1 LLRKAVE
8 GGEESVK
15 RALMNTIAGEVVF
28 SKRPGDVLRKWRLL
42 FEQSQKNLAK
52 AMGVASSVLSD
63 YENSRRKSPGTD
75 FIRRYVTALIELD
88 VARGGHHLRRF
99 SGAVKDLSS
108 VVLGMA
114 EYARPRTMDEVA
126 RVLKGVWLAGKAMM
140 DQPVYGYTVVD
151 SIKAVTSL
159 ESFDFL
165 RLLGGNTMR
174 VVVFTNVSRGRSPII
189 AAKIFPIRPRMIAI
203 HGPRSAEEVDRLA
216 VELAERSGMPYVL
229 SLHKTVEE
237 ILDALSSL

>member
-1 LLRKAVE
+1 
-8 GGEESVK
+8 
-15 RALMNTIAGEVVF
+15 MNTIAGEVVF

-126 RVLKGVWLAGKAMM
+126 RALKGVWLAGKAMM

-165 RLLGGNTMR
+165 RLLGGQHNACSGLYKR
-174 VVVFTNVSRGRSPII
+174 LERPVPDNSRQDIPDK
-189 AAKIFPIRPRMIAI
+189 AAYDSYPRASV
-203 HGPRSAEEVDRLA
+203 G
-216 VELAERSGMPYVL
+216 
-229 SLHKTVEE
+229 
-237 ILDALSSL
+237 

>member
-1 LLRKAVE
+1 MPSKATGLKIAGNCCFLILDEVVVRLKTVCWVCLLRKAVE

-108 VVLGMA
+108 VVLGDGGVRQA
-114 EYARPRTMDEVA
+114 EDD
-126 RVLKGVWLAGKAMM
+126 G
-140 DQPVYGYTVVD
+140 
-151 SIKAVTSL
+151 
-159 ESFDFL
+159 
-165 RLLGGNTMR
+165 
-174 VVVFTNVSRGRSPII
+174 
-189 AAKIFPIRPRMIAI
+189 
-203 HGPRSAEEVDRLA
+203 
-216 VELAERSGMPYVL
+216 
-229 SLHKTVEE
+229 
-237 ILDALSSL
+237 

>member
-88 VARGGHHLRRF
+88 VARGRPPPCGGSPGLLKTCQASF
-99 SGAVKDLSS
+99 W
-108 VVLGMA
+108 GMA

-126 RVLKGVWLAGKAMM
+126 RALKGCLACG
-140 DQPVYGYTVVD
+140 
-151 SIKAVTSL
+151 
-159 ESFDFL
+159 ESDDGPARI
-165 RLLGGNTMR
+165 RLH
-174 VVVFTNVSRGRSPII
+174 RGRQHKGRDKPRV
-189 AAKIFPIRPRMIAI
+189 IRLPQA
-203 HGPRSAEEVDRLA
+203 
-216 VELAERSGMPYVL
+216 SGGATQCV
-229 SLHKTVEE
+229 
-237 ILDALSSL
+237 

>member
-88 VARGGHHLRRF
+88 VAREATTCGG
-99 SGAVKDLSS
+99 SPGLSKTCQ
-108 VVLGMA
+108 A
-114 EYARPRTMDEVA
+114 
-126 RVLKGVWLAGKAMM
+126 
-140 DQPVYGYTVVD
+140 
-151 SIKAVTSL
+151 
-159 ESFDFL
+159 SFWGW
-165 RLLGGNTMR
+165 RSTPG
-174 VVVFTNVSRGRSPII
+174 RGRWMMWPV
-189 AAKIFPIRPRMIAI
+189 R
-203 HGPRSAEEVDRLA
+203 
-216 VELAERSGMPYVL
+216 
-229 SLHKTVEE
+229 
-237 ILDALSSL
+237 

>member
-1 LLRKAVE
+1 
-8 GGEESVK
+8 
-15 RALMNTIAGEVVF
+15 
-28 SKRPGDVLRKWRLL
+28 
-42 FEQSQKNLAK
+42 
-52 AMGVASSVLSD
+52 
-63 YENSRRKSPGTD
+63 
-75 FIRRYVTALIELD
+75 
-88 VARGGHHLRRF
+88 
-99 SGAVKDLSS
+99 
-108 VVLGMA
+108 MA

-126 RVLKGVWLAGKAMM
+126 RALKGVWLAGTAMM

-165 RLLGGNTMR
+165 RILGGNTMR

-189 AAKIFPIRPRMIAI
+189 AAKIFPIRPRMIAV

-229 SLHKTVEE
+229 SLHKTVDE